1 MQRDFTGGFRV
12 DNIVAELSR
21 RNALHGASDSTFC
34 SQFITVVRVFEQS
47 SLPNIYCS
55 VCSDYMNVIEQLQN
69 IFRNIT

>member
-21 RNALHGASDSTFC
+21 RNALHDASDSTFC

-47 SLPNIYCS
+47 SL
-55 VCSDYMNVIEQLQN
+55 QN
-69 IFRNIT
+69 ILLGLQ